1 VPPFLRTAL
10 SVILSQV
17 VASCATESIN
27 ASGPVD
33 PVDAATI
40 SADSN
45 FNFLPAMVVVM
56 KEVDG
61 VPIQTTRW
69 MRLRAAAQL
78 HR

>member
-1 VPPFLRTAL
+1 MPPFLRTAL

-61 VPIQTTRW
+61 VPIQTARW